1 MWVCRGLVY
10 PYLTT
15 YFPEP
20 FVNTYPSKN
29 GKLKLMDVEKIILFK
44 SITEFVLILRLI
56 YGSVL

>member
-1 MWVCRGLVY
+1 MSYLYVGVQGISL

-29 GKLKLMDVEKIILFK
+29 GKLKLKDVEKIILFK
-44 SITEFVLILRLI
+44 SITEFVLKDT
-56 YGSVL
+56 